1 MIENSQSTEWGGL
14 PALDN
19 CQTSICASRWLSN
32 EQWVWPI
39 RQLGTLLQLSHPK
52 YEFWAAKNVTCLPFS
67 LLFSGHLYKNHSA
80 ETWGLGCLFLD
91 YSQPGYLCGLLPT
104 DHPLRPGSHQWTHST
119 ALSLFR
125 WPEQLIL
132 SKMNRWVFF
141 FESHAMLAHQTNRS
155 RFYYP
160 KSVRKMRH

>member
-1 MIENSQSTEWGGL
+1 MCIGQHVPTNAESLFVWKARLLWGKG
-14 PALDN
+14 A
-19 CQTSICASRWLSN
+19 
-32 EQWVWPI
+32 
-39 RQLGTLLQLSHPK
+39 
-52 YEFWAAKNVTCLPFS
+52 PFS
-67 LLFSGHLYKNHSA
+67 LAPFFNCLILSTNFGQPKTWPVCRFRYCFLDICSYKNHSA

-91 YSQPGYLCGLLPT
+91 YSQPWYLCGLLPT

-125 WPEQLIL
+125 WPEQLIF